1 MLHSLYVVGHKGFF
15 VLLDFLDKLQ
25 DKVGT
30 LLFTL
35 GIMPGLPS
43 SMMPKVPK
51 YGVGTALVSKNSFL
65 SLRRP

>member
-1 MLHSLYVVGHKGFF
+1 MVGHKGFF
-15 VLLDFLDKLQ
+15 VLLDLTPLTSCKA

-30 LLFTL
+30 LVFTLRL

-51 YGVGTALVSKNSFL
+51 YGVGTALVWYPRTRSY
-65 SLRRP
+65 P